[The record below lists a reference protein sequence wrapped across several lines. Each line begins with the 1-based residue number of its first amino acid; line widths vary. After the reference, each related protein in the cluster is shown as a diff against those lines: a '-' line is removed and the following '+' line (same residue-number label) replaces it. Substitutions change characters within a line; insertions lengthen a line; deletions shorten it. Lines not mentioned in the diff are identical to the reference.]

1 MAMGEIMI
9 FEAEWK
15 KFLESELPRKFDKYD
30 SYNDTRDGPG
40 NLLTKAVEAIRNGN
54 ADRFLQALDDQTMD
68 WWGDQVYGSFSERM
82 PEFIKYLKSEYEW
95 DTQQEEEAELEEV
108 ETDEDHEYRLILEDM
123 LLERMNDN
131 WWILLCETPLFVY
144 NINKMHSL
152 GWVEGENADI
162 SYELNQNPELKKFYK
177 ESGLNKDMFS
187 ELVCNGMDYDVQG
200 IIGGIVDAGD
210 ILKAMVEGDTT
221 FQVDQTIVALH
232 NGLVGSGYFVQ
243 PTGSIK
249 LNLKEKMDVDF
260 GSYSLGDVYGTNT
273 WAWRAR

>member
-1 MAMGEIMI
+1 MI

-15 KFLESELPRKFDKYD
+15 KFLQDELPSKFDKYD
-30 SYNDTRDGPG
+30 AYNDTRDGPG
-40 NLLTKAVEAIRNGN
+40 SLLTKAVEAIRKGN
-54 ADRFLQALDDQTMD
+54 ADAFLNALDDQTMD
-68 WWGDQVYGSFSERM
+68 WWSDQVYYSFSERM

-95 DTQQEEEAELEEV
+95 DTQQEEEAELEEA
-108 ETDEDHEYRLILEDM
+108 ELDEDHEYRLVLEDM
-123 LLERMNDN
+123 LLERMTDN

-144 NINKMHSL
+144 NVNKTHSL
-152 GWVEGENADI
+152 GWIEGENADI
-162 SYELNQNPELKKFYK
+162 SYELNQNPELKTFYK

-187 ELVCNGMDYDVQG
+187 ELIRNGMDYDVQG

-249 LNLKEKMDVDF
+249 INLKEKMGVDF
-260 GSYSLGDVYGTNT
+260 GSYSLGDVFGTNM
-273 WAWRAR
+273 WAWRPR